1 MTPLKRAESGAWM
14 SGSEFAGKMIISG
27 FGTGYLRPAPGTW
40 GSAAVAAIC
49 FALLY
54 VTGGNV
60 TATNFSLAV
69 IVIAATVACVVLGQF
84 AERAYGRKDPSEC
97 TIDEW
102 AGQALALLALPL
114 GATAASWAIAVGVG
128 LAAFRFFDI
137 LKPPPVRQLERL
149 KAGWGVVA
157 DDLMAGI
164 YANVAAQ
171 LVLRLVVN
179 Q

>member
-1 MTPLKRAESGAWM
+1 M
-14 SGSEFAGKMIISG
+14 SGGEFAGKMIISG

-40 GSAAVAAIC
+40 ASAAVAAIC

-54 VTGGNV
+54 ATGGNA
-60 TATNFSLAV
+60 ATVNLSLAA
-69 IVIAATVACVVLGQF
+69 IVIAATVGCIALGPF
-84 AERAYGRKDPSEC
+84 AERTYGRKDPSEC

-114 GATAASWAIAVGVG
+114 GTTIANWAIAVGVG

-164 YANVAAQ
+164 YANIIAQ
-171 LVLRLVVN
+171 LILRLLL
-179 Q
+179 